1 MKAIEQLER
10 LKKMNRLI
18 KSERTGTPEEFAGKL
33 GICQSHLFNL
43 IEELKIMGA
52 PIRYSRTR
60 QTYFYTTEFEI
71 KLQYSLCFVK
81 SNQLKQIFGGNQ
93 IKIVYSNFFR
103 VKENNLAAG

>member
-1 MKAIEQLER
+1 VHFFRITNPQKCSNKPAL
-10 LKKMNRLI
+10 LF
-18 KSERTGTPEEFAGKL
+18 SE
-33 GICQSHLFNL
+33 IDLFNL

-93 IKIVYSNFFR
+93 IKTVYSNFFR
-103 VKENNLAAG
+103 VKENNLVAG